1 MIVSNVGGLPEIVTD
16 KVSGYVVTPD
26 AASVSDALNDF
37 FENNRNEEMRIG
49 VQREKERFTWD
60 KMADALIRK
69 PA

>member
-1 MIVSNVGGLPEIVTD
+1 VTD
-16 KVSGYVVTPD
+16 KVSGYVVNPD
-26 AASVSDALNDF
+26 VASVSDALNNF